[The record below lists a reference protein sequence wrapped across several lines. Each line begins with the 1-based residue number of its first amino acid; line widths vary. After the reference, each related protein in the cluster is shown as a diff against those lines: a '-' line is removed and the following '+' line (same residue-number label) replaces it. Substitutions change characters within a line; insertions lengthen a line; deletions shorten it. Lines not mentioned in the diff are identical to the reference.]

1 MLNIQKNIPL
11 APYTTFKIGGPA
23 KFFVEAKSESDIAD
37 SIDYAKNN
45 NKDFFIFSGGSN
57 LLVSDNGLDG
67 LAIKISNSSIE
78 IKDRE
83 VFCGAGTSLS
93 QLAMETAKNNLGGL
107 EWAAGIP
114 GTVGGAI
121 AGNAGAFG
129 GEISDNLIEVK
140 TLSVEEGKLMTF
152 EKKDCDFGYRN
163 SLFKKNSGKFI
174 LISAVFDME
183 AGKREESEKKIGDI
197 IKKRKEKQPR
207 YPSAGSFFKNPV
219 VNKEEIINKFE
230 RDTGL
235 KIKDDKIPA
244 GWLIEEVGLKGKKIG
259 GAKVSEKH
267 SNFIINT
274 GNATAEDVII
284 LSSLIKAKVRDR
296 FGIQLEEEVKLIG
309 F

>member
-174 LISAVFDME
+174 LISAVFDLE

-284 LSSLIKAKVRDR
+284 
-296 FGIQLEEEVKLIG
+296 
-309 F
+309 

>member
-174 LISAVFDME
+174 LISAVFDLE

-296 FGIQLEEEVKLIG
+296 FGIQLEEEVKLVG

>member
-174 LISAVFDME
+174 LISAVFDLE

>member
-284 LSSLIKAKVRDR
+284 LSSLIKEKVRDR
-296 FGIQLEEEVKLIG
+296 FGIQLEEEVRLIG

>member
-174 LISAVFDME
+174 LISAVFDLE

-284 LSSLIKAKVRDR
+284 LSSLIKEKVRDR
-296 FGIQLEEEVKLIG
+296 FGIQLEEEVRLIG